1 MSNGLHIKHA
11 FLYTTYQHHQQNILL
26 IHICMYVFRI
36 NRNKTSM
43 VNTQPKYSL
52 SNYLLH
58 FTEQQNVS
66 CKIASVDYLV
76 MRKYP
81 TSKDYTNL

>member
-43 VNTQPKYSL
+43 VKTQMNYSL

-58 FTEQQNVS
+58 LTEQLNLS
-66 CKIASVDYLV
+66 YKIASVDCLV
-76 MRKYP
+76 M
-81 TSKDYTNL
+81 SN

>member
-43 VNTQPKYSL
+43 VKTQMNYSL

-58 FTEQQNVS
+58 LTEQLNL
-66 CKIASVDYLV
+66 CYKIASVDCLV
-76 MRKYP
+76 M
-81 TSKDYTNL
+81 SN